1 MFPVKL
7 ILTRTK
13 TLNKSILKRRDLL
26 IGFATSFLTSSA
38 FAFSADDATL
48 LVSKVVGEINSV
60 ISSGKS
66 EQAMIVDF
74 EKIFAKYADVNIIAR
89 SALGPP
95 ARSASSKQLKK
106 FTTTFRG
113 YMARKYGKQF
123 RTFIGG
129 EINVEKTT
137 DRGKFFEVSAL
148 VTSSLY
154 FTPFDVT
161 FRVSD
166 RSGQNLF
173 FDIIIEGISLLS
185 SERVEIGALLDARK
199 GSIDRLTNDLEKLG

>member
-1 MFPVKL
+1 
-7 ILTRTK
+7 
-13 TLNKSILKRRDLL
+13 
-26 IGFATSFLTSSA
+26 
-38 FAFSADDATL
+38 
-48 LVSKVVGEINSV
+48 
-60 ISSGKS
+60 
-66 EQAMIVDF
+66 
-74 EKIFAKYADVNIIAR
+74 
-89 SALGPP
+89 
-95 ARSASSKQLKK
+95 
-106 FTTTFRG
+106 
-113 YMARKYGKQF
+113 MARKYGKQF